1 MDSGW
6 SLSATVSP
14 NPGGRNST
22 GHQQQEAEE
31 ESPAEAGRGKR
42 VLLFPKMGISKFQ
55 NHRDQG
61 YRRRDRSESND
72 LKFEQHSEK
81 KRCRKFGASFIDQF
95 GIRQDLGSD
104 SDSDIEGEEETEDD
118 LKDDLVGEDL
128 EEDHEQQDRESQEVR
143 LFPNDRIMN
152 SKLWKKDDGTET
164 QFPNFERRIII
175 PGTGVKLSEL
185 GLESEGSESEDLGDP
200 EDVGELEYLGEEEE
214 EEEGVKREFVG
225 DGSIDE
231 YGQHVGY
238 NKRKTADYFSSLIAG
253 KGAFFPRK
261 LVKSNRNKKT
271 KLHFPSTCST
281 NIAAFGS
288 SKLQSRVAIKN
299 LNSFPGGDGAERGEG
314 ETCFINEFG
323 MAHPANHLQTKGVG
337 NDIEGERGHDPSAE
351 SSEVKAHK
359 NKMSLISSA
368 KPSRKLQG
376 ERLTSDSFSSRA
388 LKVAPRSLS
397 GYRNSQDYKP
407 SVKSENNEDGHNNTE
422 DLERDKKDGMEI
434 SETVK
439 LERPKACYK
448 VINREFV
455 KMGEEE
461 GEGGE
466 KDDEGEEGGGK
477 DLEGLEEE
485 KESVF
490 INELGLEE
498 KREEEGGEG
507 DEDFSEGEE
516 EEEEEEEEEIS
527 EFDEALEEDY
537 EDEEGEEPEKK
548 QDRLRTEKKLRTS
561 DPETGASPE
570 HPSKEELFHCSVCEQ
585 TFRFKSG
592 LKRHF
597 ARHTVAKPFPCPR
610 CPKTFKHSFNLSS
623 HLRTHSGD
631 KPYVCPLCQKGFRDS
646 TGLLHHQVV
655 HTGERAHQCP
665 VCESRFSLRSNLQRH
680 LRRMHKLGNE
690 TEPSPSSSAS
700 IPTSSPVL
708 LSLHSCGD
716 CPKTFSTTSN
726 LKKHRSLAHGEG
738 EGTGP
743 PAPPRP
749 HPCDLCGKA
758 FRQRWELERHFM
770 LHTGTRPHSCH
781 ECPKSFSTK
790 SALARHGLTHR
801 NERPFP
807 CGRCGKAFG
816 SARYL
821 KAHLETHR
829 EGTPYE
835 CDVCHRRYGLA
846 SSLRKHKRRHQR
858 ASRLEE
864 AIERAGGAGS
874 GSPYCCPDCRLAFP
888 APEELRAHSC
898 PRPKKP
904 KEPGREVCL
913 CSECGKTFSSSS
925 TLRRHFTI
933 HTGEKPFHCASC
945 PKHFR
950 TACLLRLHSRVH
962 SEARPFA
969 CPLCA
974 KTFRFQGALQRHRL
988 VHERRRQAPEPEPD
1002 PRKRHACPQ
1011 CPKRFRSPRELR
1023 RHLLVHTGEKPYECE
1038 LCGKCFKQE
1047 SYLKYH
1053 RLLHADEKPFHC
1065 GQCEKSFIS
1074 PYHLSRH
1081 IRDVHKMKA

>member
-6 SLSATVSP
+6 SLPAIVSP
-14 NPGGRNST
+14 NPGGRTST

-31 ESPAEAGRGKR
+31 ESLTVAGRGKGH
-42 VLLFPKMGISKFQ
+42 LLFPKMGISKFQ
-55 NHRDQG
+55 NLRDQG
-61 YRRRDRSESND
+61 YRRRDRSQSASQ
-72 LKFEQHSEK
+72 KFTQHSENK
-81 KRCRKFGASFIDQF
+81 HCRKFGASFIDQY

-104 SDSDIEGEEETEDD
+104 SNSDIEGEEETEDD
-118 LKDDLVGEDL
+118 PKDGLVGEDL
-128 EEDHEQQDRESQEVR
+128 EEDHDQQDRESREVR
-143 LFPNDRIMN
+143 LFPNDRIMK
-152 SKLWKKDDGTET
+152 SKLWKKDDGMEP

-185 GLESEGSESEDLGDP
+185 GLESEGSESEDLGDLR
-200 EDVGELEYLGEEEE
+200 DVGELEYLGGEEED
-214 EEEGVKREFVG
+214 EEEGVKGEFLG

-231 YGQHVGY
+231 HGQHVHY

-253 KGAFFPRK
+253 KGTFFPRK
-261 LVKSNRNKKT
+261 LVKSNRKKKT
-271 KLHFPSTCST
+271 KLPFPSKCST
-281 NIAAFGS
+281 NVAAFGS
-288 SKLQSRVAIKN
+288 SKLQSRVAVKN
-299 LNSFPGGDGAERGEG
+299 LNRFPGGDGEE

-323 MAHPANHLQTKGVG
+323 MAHPSNHLQTKGER
-337 NDIEGERGHDPSAE
+337 DEIEGERGHDPREE
-351 SSEVKAHK
+351 STGVKAHK

-368 KPSRKLQG
+368 RPSRKLQG
-376 ERLTSDSFSSRA
+376 ERLGSNSFSNRA
-388 LKVAPRSLS
+388 VKVAPRMLS
-397 GYRNSQDYKP
+397 GYQNSQDSKS

-422 DLERDKKDGMEI
+422 DLERDKKDGMEKL
-434 SETVK
+434 ETGFSVK
-439 LERPKACYK
+439 SERPKACYR
-448 VINREFV
+448 VIDREFV
-455 KMGEEE
+455 KM
-461 GEGGE
+461 
-466 KDDEGEEGGGK
+466 EEGGGGK
-477 DLEGLEEE
+477 NLEGLEEE

-490 INELGLEE
+490 INELGQEE
-498 KREEEGGEG
+498 KQQQQEEEGGEG

-516 EEEEEEEEEIS
+516 EEEEEEEIS
-527 EFDEALEEDY
+527 EVDEDLEED
-537 EDEEGEEPEKK
+537 EDEEGEKPEKK
-548 QDRLRTEKKLRTS
+548 QDQLRTGKNQRTS
-561 DPETGASPE
+561 DPEIEASPE
-570 HPSKEELFHCSVCEQ
+570 GPSKEELFHCSVCEQ

-690 TEPSPSSSAS
+690 TEPKPSSSAS
-700 IPTSSPVL
+700 IPTSSPTL
-708 LSLHSCGD
+708 FSLHPCAD
-716 CPKTFSTTSN
+716 CPKTFSTASN

-738 EGTGP
+738 EGP

-807 CGRCGKAFG
+807 CGLCGKAFG

-835 CDVCHRRYGLA
+835 CDVCHRCYGLA

-888 APEELRAHSC
+888 APEELRSHSC

-945 PKHFR
+945 PKRFR

-969 CPLCA
+969 CPLCT

-1038 LCGKCFKQE
+1038 LCGKSFKQE

-1081 IRDVHKMKA
+1081 IRDVHKVKA